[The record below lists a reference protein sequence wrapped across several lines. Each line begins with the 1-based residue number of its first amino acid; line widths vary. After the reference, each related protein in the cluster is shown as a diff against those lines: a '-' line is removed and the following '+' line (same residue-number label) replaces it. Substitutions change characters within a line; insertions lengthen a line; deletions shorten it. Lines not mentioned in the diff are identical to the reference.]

1 MVENDKEKAL
11 AALRRV
17 GGLALVWFGLTALA
31 FAPTVTVGLTTS
43 VLIAFGFLS
52 FASGVTLF
60 ANAIKRE
67 LLREFQSA
75 VGGGG
80 VSERP

>member
-1 MVENDKEKAL
+1 MVENDKEQAL

-43 VLIAFGFLS
+43 VLIAFGFFS
-52 FASGVTLF
+52 FASGVTLV
-60 ANAIKRE
+60 ANALKRE
-67 LLREFQSA
+67 LLREFQRS
-75 VGGGG
+75 VGGGQ
-80 VSERP
+80 VSDRS